1 MQPRASIS
9 KKKYSVE
16 STSSCFPL
24 PPIISKGNSF
34 IAATTSN
41 TSKTYLPEKKQ
52 PASNQSS
59 PLKKSEIDQIVEEAK
74 RNRDKKNAII
84 PGERLKRTS
93 KQLHDKSVLPHRNT
107 NRKTY
112 RQQVVT
118 RSLVMGQSVPVS
130 SVVIDLESNDA
141 PAMLTGSESRPQ
153 LRLTDSIESL
163 MQGQKSQSHSNLSAV
178 HILAP
183 RRNLLPTS
191 MADAE
196 RSRRRTQGRIGSVSS
211 SKSVPGVT
219 VTKKKSLQDVRRLGA
234 TASQFSV
241 SQMDKEWA
249 KKTRYWGTSSKPL
262 VKKIAFSIRPDS
274 EISPH
279 PLNSSSG
286 AGDSDTNSVSDRGVA
301 TDDSTDTG
309 QHLKHQ
315 QRLRQRA
322 TLPNRQP
329 WRNQR
334 RHGTLQHS
342 SQLARTRYPF
352 PSRKQLSLAKG
363 SVWKSV

>member
-234 TASQFSV
+234 TASQFS
-241 SQMDKEWA
+241 A
-249 KKTRYWGTSSKPL
+249 
-262 VKKIAFSIRPDS
+262 
-274 EISPH
+274 
-279 PLNSSSG
+279 SSG